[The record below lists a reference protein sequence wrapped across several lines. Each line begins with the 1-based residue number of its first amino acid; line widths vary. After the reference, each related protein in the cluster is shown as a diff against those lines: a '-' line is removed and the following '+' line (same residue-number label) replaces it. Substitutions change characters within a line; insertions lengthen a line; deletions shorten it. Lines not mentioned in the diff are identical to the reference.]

1 MSNQQQSKKIGV
13 GVVGASS
20 TNPGWAVFAHLP
32 AIQNLPDYELRAVST
47 SNRDSAV
54 AAAKEYGVAGYDNY
68 NDMISD
74 PNVDLIVIA
83 TNVDSHYN
91 IALAAIDAGKMVFS
105 EWPLGVTTNEAYDLA
120 TRARS
125 KGVRTIIG
133 MQARYSPAIQYAHDL
148 IKEGYIG
155 EVMSTTMNGTSL
167 IWGPVT
173 PKKFAYTYDVTKGAT
188 LLSSPTLHAIDGLNY
203 VLGDFDNVAAK
214 FAIRFSEVKVL
225 EDESTVKVTAPTHL
239 AITGTLTSGALATV
253 VYRGETSRDVDLR
266 WEINGSKGQL
276 VIIAEN
282 NGNIQNTALKLFGGT
297 GEQTSLSEMEV
308 PSLYTD
314 IVKDIPESPAKFGNV
329 GYVYASFAK
338 DVREGTHVTPDFT
351 HAVKRHRLAD
361 AITKAN
367 ETGVAQKV
375 DNTILLTPTIN

>member
-1 MSNQQQSKKIGV
+1 MSNQQNKKIGV

-20 TNPGWAVFAHLP
+20 ANPGWAVFAHLP

-47 SNRDSAV
+47 SRRDSAD

-68 NDMISD
+68 NDMIND

-83 TNVDSHYN
+83 TNVDTHYN
-91 IALAAIDAGKMVFS
+91 IALATIEAGKMVFS
-105 EWPLGVTTNEAYDLA
+105 EWPLGVTTGEAYELA
-120 TRARS
+120 TRAKA
-125 KGVRTIIG
+125 KGVRTMVG
-133 MQARYSPAIQYAHDL
+133 MQARYSPAIQYAYDL

-173 PKKFAYTYDVTKGAT
+173 PRKFAYTYDVTKGAT

-203 VLGDFDNVAAK
+203 VLGDFDDVAAK
-214 FAIRFSEVKVL
+214 FAIRFQEAKVL

-239 AITGTLTSGALATV
+239 AVTGTLTGGALATV

-282 NGNIQNTALKLFGGT
+282 NGNIQNTPLKLFGGT

-308 PSLYTD
+308 PSRYTD

-338 DVREGTHVTPDFT
+338 DLREGTTLTPDFA

-361 AITKAN
+361 AIAKAN
-367 ETGVAQKV
+367 ETGVTQKV
-375 DNTILLTPTIN
+375 DNSNPL

>member
-1 MSNQQQSKKIGV
+1 MSNQQNQKIGV

-20 TNPGWAVFAHLP
+20 ANPGWAVFAHLP

-47 SNRDSAV
+47 SRRDSAD

-68 NDMISD
+68 NDMIND

-83 TNVDSHYN
+83 TNVDTHYN
-91 IALAAIDAGKMVFS
+91 IALAAIEAGKMVFS
-105 EWPLGVTTNEAYDLA
+105 EWPLGVTTGEAYELA
-120 TRARS
+120 TRAKA
-125 KGVRTIIG
+125 KGVRTMVG

-214 FAIRFSEVKVL
+214 FAIRFQEAKVL
-225 EDESTVKVTAPTHL
+225 EDESIVKVTAPTHL
-239 AITGTLTSGALATV
+239 AVTGTLIGGALATV

-282 NGNIQNTALKLFGGT
+282 NGNIQNTSLKLFGGT

-308 PSLYTD
+308 PSRYTD

-338 DVREGTHVTPDFT
+338 DLREGTTLTPDFA

-361 AITKAN
+361 AIAKAN
-367 ETGVAQKV
+367 ETGVTQKV
-375 DNTILLTPTIN
+375 DNSIPL

>member
-1 MSNQQQSKKIGV
+1 MSNQQENKKIGV

-20 TNPGWAVFAHLP
+20 ANPGWAVFAHLP

-47 SNRDSAV
+47 SRRDSAD
-54 AAAKEYGVAGYDNY
+54 AAAKEFGVAGYDNY
-68 NDMISD
+68 NDMIHD

-83 TNVDSHYN
+83 TNVDTHYD
-91 IALAAIDAGKMVFS
+91 IALAAIEAGKMVFS
-105 EWPLGVTTNEAYDLA
+105 EWPLGVTTDEAQELA
-120 TRARS
+120 ARAKA
-125 KGVRTIIG
+125 KGVRTMVG
-133 MQARYSPAIQYAHDL
+133 MQARFSPAIQYARDL
-148 IKEGYIG
+148 IREGYIG

-203 VLGDFDNVAAK
+203 VLGDFENVAAK
-214 FAIRFSEVKVL
+214 FAIRFPEAKVL

-239 AITGTLTSGALATV
+239 AITGTLTGGALATV

-282 NGNIQNTALKLFGGT
+282 NGNIQNTALKLFGGA

-308 PSLYTD
+308 PDRYTD

-338 DVREGTHVTPDFT
+338 DLREGTNITPDFA

-361 AITKAN
+361 TIVKAN
-367 ETGVAQKV
+367 ETGIAQKV
-375 DNTILLTPTIN
+375 DNADPQ

>member
-1 MSNQQQSKKIGV
+1 MSNQFQGNNRKIGV
-13 GVVGASS
+13 GVVGASA

-47 SNRDSAV
+47 SRRDSAE
-54 AAAKEYGVAGYDNY
+54 ASAKEYGVAGYDNY
-68 NDMISD
+68 QDMIND

-83 TNVDSHYN
+83 TNVDTHYS
-91 IALAAIDAGKMVFS
+91 IAKAAIEAGKMVFS
-105 EWPLGVTTNEAYDLA
+105 EFPLGVTTEEAYDLA
-120 TRARS
+120 SRA
-125 KGVRTIIG
+125 KAAGVRTMVG
-133 MQARYSPAIQYAHDL
+133 TQARFSPAIQYAHDL
-148 IKEGYIG
+148 VKEGYIG
-155 EVMSTTMNGTSL
+155 EVLSTTMNGTSL

-188 LLSSPTLHAIDGLNY
+188 LLTSPTLHAIDGLNY
-203 VLGDFDNVAAK
+203 VLGDYENVTAK
-214 FAIRFSEVKVL
+214 FAIRFPEVKVL

-239 AITGTLTSGALATV
+239 AITGTLMSGVLSTV
-253 VYRGETSRDVDLR
+253 VYRGETSRDVDMR

-282 NGNIQNTALKLFGGT
+282 NGNIQNTALKLFGGV
-297 GEQTSLSEMEV
+297 GEQTDLTEMEV
-308 PSLYTD
+308 PSKYFD
-314 IVKDIPESPAKFGNV
+314 IVKDIPDGPSKLGNV

-338 DVREGTHVTPDFT
+338 DLREGTHVTPDFA

-367 ETGVAQKV
+367 ETGTAQKV
-375 DNTILLTPTIN
+375 DNSHPFKD